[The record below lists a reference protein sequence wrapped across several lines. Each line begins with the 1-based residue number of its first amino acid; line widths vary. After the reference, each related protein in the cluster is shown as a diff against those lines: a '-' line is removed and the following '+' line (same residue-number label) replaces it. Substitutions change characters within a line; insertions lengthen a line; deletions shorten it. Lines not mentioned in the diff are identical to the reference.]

1 MGQRGRKCKAGSRID
16 AVRARHERCIM
27 TLSVEL
33 TADPDPT
40 AGFENQVAPVLG
52 DLYRQALGMTRHHAD
67 AEDLVQDTLAK
78 AFAGFDSFRPDSN
91 VCAWLYRILVNTH
104 ISNCR
109 KAQRRPVQHLAEA
122 ISDLQMMASA
132 AHSATGMLSAEDQAL
147 KRIGDHD
154 VITAMRALPEQF
166 RLTVYYADIQ
176 GLPCKE
182 IATVMNTPIGTVVS
196 RLHRGRRRLRRLL
209 TEVDG
214 NEAYGNSW
222 GLAQTA

>member
-1 MGQRGRKCKAGSRID
+1 
-16 AVRARHERCIM
+16 
-27 TLSVEL
+27 
-33 TADPDPT
+33 
-40 AGFENQVAPVLG
+40 
-52 DLYRQALGMTRHHAD
+52 
-67 AEDLVQDTLAK
+67 
-78 AFAGFDSFRPDSN
+78 
-91 VCAWLYRILVNTH
+91 
-104 ISNCR
+104 
-109 KAQRRPVQHLAEA
+109 LAEA
-122 ISDLQMMASA
+122 ISDLQVMASA